1 MSVAKDY
8 EMYLQGKDGDR
19 PMKESTSV
27 ESAPDRQV
35 QLAEALVEH
44 FTHFDEARKPKPKKK
59 KPFAK
64 CMECGRGFASVRA
77 AERAMSVGCPGCGGS
92 DIDMA

>member
-8 EMYLQGKDGDR
+8 EMYLRGKDGDR
-19 PMKESTSV
+19 PMKESA
-27 ESAPDRQV
+27 APVDRQV
-35 QLAEALVEH
+35 QLADSLVEH
-44 FTHFDEARKPKPKKK
+44 FDSMDEARKPKK

-64 CMECGRGFASVRA
+64 CMECGRGFASVKA
-77 AERAMSVGCPGCGGS
+77 AERALSSGCPGCGGS